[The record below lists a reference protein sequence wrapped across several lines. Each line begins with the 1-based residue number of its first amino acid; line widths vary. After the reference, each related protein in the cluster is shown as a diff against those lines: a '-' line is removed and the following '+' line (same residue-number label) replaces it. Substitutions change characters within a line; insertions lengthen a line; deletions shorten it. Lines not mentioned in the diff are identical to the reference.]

1 MLYFLYI
8 LLGGITVT
16 FVKGELTLE
25 LLTLEDDLD
34 TDPSASKGKSRR
46 KRKTQK
52 SASDSF
58 KGLLEWTIAWMP

>member
-25 LLTLEDDLD
+25 LLTIAED
-34 TDPSASKGKSRR
+34 G
-46 KRKTQK
+46 
-52 SASDSF
+52 DS
-58 KGLLEWTIAWMP
+58 T